1 MGSSYLLEEVC
12 LMPEV
17 IFYNLGEW
25 WQDLQCIFFLIPSSC
40 REQTFIF
47 CFLLEDLTY
56 DIMLWKSAV

>member
-1 MGSSYLLEEVC
+1 MAFDLLG
-12 LMPEV
+12 
-17 IFYNLGEW
+17 NLLTTRAQIPLQDSGE
-25 WQDLQCIFFLIPSSC
+25 QDLQCIFFLIPSSC